1 MAADPAEHHG
11 DYDDYAAE
19 YRILA
24 ERRDRAGVDGDP
36 MGILPRLLEFLGD
49 ISGQRVLD
57 AGCGDGYL
65 ARFLAAREAL
75 VTGIDISP
83 RLIASARGLER
94 AEEIDYRVADLSR
107 PQPDLAAS
115 FDAVASYL
123 VLNDVRDYRGFI
135 ATIGAV
141 LRPGGRMV
149 VALNNPYGAVIRK
162 HVADYFA
169 SGTADPYRAFWKAG
183 IKAYFYHRTLEE
195 YVEEFAAAGL
205 SVTRLADLPTM
216 ASGQEPDTILP
227 AGFRFPRFMLLA
239 LVKAG

>member
-1 MAADPAEHHG
+1 MSCPG
-11 DYDDYAAE
+11 WT
-19 YRILA
+19 
-24 ERRDRAGVDGDP
+24 
-36 MGILPRLLEFLGD
+36 LL
-49 ISGQRVLD
+49 
-57 AGCGDGYL
+57 
-65 ARFLAAREAL
+65 
-75 VTGIDISP
+75 
-83 RLIASARGLER
+83 
-94 AEEIDYRVADLSR
+94 
-107 PQPDLAAS
+107 
-115 FDAVASYL
+115 
-123 VLNDVRDYRGFI
+123 
-135 ATIGAV
+135 GAV

-205 SVTRLADLPTM
+205 SVTRLTDLPAM